1 MLLPFTPKVQAAK
14 GRREGAPVITKTDSA
29 IEVAAVAAVDANDDD
44 DDDGVRSS
52 RSHPLDVC

>member
-1 MLLPFTPKVQAAK
+1 MLLPFTPKVQAAG
-14 GRREGAPVITKTDSA
+14 GRREGALVITKTNSA

-44 DDDGVRSS
+44 DDGVRSS

>member
-1 MLLPFTPKVQAAK
+1 MLLPFTPKVQAAG
-14 GRREGAPVITKTDSA
+14 GRREGALVITKTNSA